1 VFNVTLIEGGK
12 CAKICDNLCP
22 IYLLHSALCLN
33 HNVEADAAIKNL
45 GSKRI

>member
-1 VFNVTLIEGGK
+1 VFTVTLIEGGK
-12 CAKICDNLCP
+12 CAVISDNMCS

-33 HNVEADAAIKNL
+33 HNIEADAAVKNL